1 MKQLHVKF
9 VSLSQDS
16 LELQKRGEGA
26 LEVKYRQ
33 TPIQET
39 SSIKSEKSIIKF
51 VSEGV
56 VFAGTDDQT

>member
-1 MKQLHVKF
+1 MMYSTVYVLCYVLVWRQMKKI
-9 VSLSQDS
+9 
-16 LELQKRGEGA
+16 
-26 LEVKYRQ
+26 YRQ

-56 VFAGTDDQT
+56 VFAGTDGQT